1 MAVVQVLVHLVCFLH
16 MNTKSDEGWN
26 MTAFVFTVLIIAIP
40 GCRLH
45 LDYVEP
51 QLQHDDALRA
61 AVMMFKQYLQVTKP
75 GHHLWQPDLGD
86 WGDSCWPQRA
96 ALIIPCLST
105 RWLGVSLVVA
115 SGCVFNNYIDRDI
128 DRKMER
134 TKNRVLVKGLISPA
148 VSLVYATL
156 LGIAGFMLLWFGA
169 NPLACWLGG

>member
-1 MAVVQVLVHLVCFLH
+1 MSHSTDHSGASHGSVKTYMTGFILSIILTVIPFWMVMTGAASGRNSGNNPAMAVVQVLVHLVCFLH

-75 GHHLWQPDLGD
+75 A
-86 WGDSCWPQRA
+86 S
-96 ALIIPCLST
+96 
-105 RWLGVSLVVA
+105 SL
-115 SGCVFNNYIDRDI
+115 
-128 DRKMER
+128 
-134 TKNRVLVKGLISPA
+134 
-148 VSLVYATL
+148 AT
-156 LGIAGFMLLWFGA
+156 
-169 NPLACWLGG
+169 

>member
-1 MAVVQVLVHLVCFLH
+1 

-26 MTAFVFTVLIIAIP
+26 IYGVRLHRANHRYP

-86 WGDSCWPQRA
+86 WG
-96 ALIIPCLST
+96 IPAGL
-105 RWLGVSLVVA
+105 
-115 SGCVFNNYIDRDI
+115 
-128 DRKMER
+128 
-134 TKNRVLVKGLISPA
+134 KGQH
-148 VSLVYATL
+148 
-156 LGIAGFMLLWFGA
+156 
-169 NPLACWLGG
+169 

>member
-75 GHHLWQPDLGD
+75 A
-86 WGDSCWPQRA
+86 S
-96 ALIIPCLST
+96 
-105 RWLGVSLVVA
+105 SL
-115 SGCVFNNYIDRDI
+115 
-128 DRKMER
+128 
-134 TKNRVLVKGLISPA
+134 
-148 VSLVYATL
+148 AT
-156 LGIAGFMLLWFGA
+156 
-169 NPLACWLGG
+169 